1 MDRIMRMKELTTL
14 IGLSRPT
21 LYEMM
26 RDGIF
31 PRPIQLGR
39 RAVGWRE
46 SVINEWLETRKTA

>member
-14 IGLSRPT
+14 VGLSRPT

-46 SVINEWLETRKTA
+46 SVINDWLQARKTA

>member
-31 PRPIQLGR
+31 PRPIHLGR

>member
-1 MDRIMRMKELTTL
+1 MERIMRMKELTTL
-14 IGLSRPT
+14 VGLIRPT

-39 RAVGWRE
+39 CAVGWRE
-46 SVINEWLETRKTA
+46 SVINDWLQTRKTA